1 MYQSISTPYA
11 QSKSYTFKRMFDF
24 LIAGTFVCTLF
35 PIIYLIIGTIIK
47 LTSDGPIFFCQKRTG
62 LMGKE
67 FMCLKFRTMTVNDTA
82 DTQQARKH
90 DPRITRFG
98 SLLRRTSLDE
108 LPQFINVLL
117 GDMSIV
123 GPRPHM
129 VSQNDH
135 FTSII
140 PQYTDR
146 LLVKPGITGLA
157 QVSGHRG
164 ETPQISQMVQRVR
177 LDVWYIQHM
186 SFKLDLLIFLR
197 TFLVFGDFKK
207 HK

>member
-1 MYQSISTPYA
+1 
-11 QSKSYTFKRMFDF
+11 
-24 LIAGTFVCTLF
+24 
-35 PIIYLIIGTIIK
+35 
-47 LTSDGPIFFCQKRTG
+47 
-62 LMGKE
+62 
-67 FMCLKFRTMTVNDTA
+67 MTVNDTA

-135 FTSII
+135 FACII

-164 ETPQISQMVQRVR
+164 ETPQISQMAQRVR

-186 SFKLDLLIFLR
+186 NFKLDLFIFLR